1 MKLPIGFAQ
10 PNTRNFRGRD
20 SRQFALAIVFIGFL
34 TSTALAQRPSI
45 SVSVSPKMITNQGDD
60 AVLTLTA
67 SSPPTRKLRVNFFVT
82 GTAIYGL
89 DYEIVD
95 PNQTPSIIR
104 TVPQIVF
111 PAGQSSVDVF
121 IHTLVHD
128 TGPHLVDTVQFFI
141 ERGFRYRVGRPDH
154 VLVKIENL
162 K

>member
-1 MKLPIGFAQ
+1 MKLPFGSVRS
-10 PNTRNFRGRD
+10 NTRNFRGNA
-20 SRQFALAIVFIGFL
+20 SRQFTLAIVLIGVL
-34 TSTALAQRPSI
+34 TSTALARPSI
-45 SVSVSPKMITNQGDD
+45 SVSVSPSRITNQGDD

-67 SSPPTRKLRVNFFVT
+67 SSPPTRRLRVNFFVT

-89 DYEIVD
+89 DYQIVD
-95 PNQTPSIIR
+95 PNQTPAIIR

-141 ERGFRYRVGRPDH
+141 ERGRRYRVGNPDQ
-154 VLVKIENL
+154 VRVKIENL

>member
-1 MKLPIGFAQ
+1 MKLPIGSAR
-10 PNTRNFRGRD
+10 PNTRNFHGCASRG
-20 SRQFALAIVFIGFL
+20 FALAIVFIGFL

-67 SSPPTRKLRVNFFVT
+67 SSPPTRKLRINFFVT

-89 DYEIVD
+89 DYQIVD

-104 TVPQIVF
+104 SVPKIVF
-111 PAGQSSVDVF
+111 PAGQSSVDVL

-141 ERGFRYRVGRPDH
+141 ERGLRYRVGQPDH
-154 VLVKIENL
+154 VLVRIENL